1 MTAKNNLKR
10 MTIRYFTL
18 TELLLVTAIV
28 TSIPAGTY
36 LKVKQKAVETECM
49 NNMRQVGMAIVTFQ
63 ISNGE
68 FPKAAFFPEKPK
80 TDKNSIRVILG
91 DEIHGDKV
99 WICPAMPDELKD
111 KGLTWVYNDTL
122 AGKATVKDPEKT
134 WLLIEFTCVSK
145 KTPPAHPGGFNI
157 VYADGHVAT
166 SKILPEDITKSQQ
179 AMLDELIKGRE
190 FACRD
195 CNFR

>member
-1 MTAKNNLKR
+1 MTAKSNLKR

-36 LKVKQKAVETECM
+36 LKVKQKAVEIDCL
-49 NNMRQVGMAIVTFQ
+49 NNMRQVGTSIVAFHL
-63 ISNGE
+63 SNGE
-68 FPKAAFFPEKPK
+68 YPKAAFFPEKPK

-91 DEIHGDKV
+91 DELGGDKI
-99 WICPAMPDELKD
+99 WICPAMPDALKD

-122 AGKATVKDPEKT
+122 AGKSTVKDPEKT
-134 WLLIEFTCVSK
+134 WILIEFTCVSK
-145 KTPPAHPGGFNI
+145 KTPSAHPGGYNI

-166 SKILPEDITKSQQ
+166 SKILPEDITKNQQ
-179 AMLDELIKGRE
+179 AMLDELMKGHQL
-190 FACRD
+190 ACSH
-195 CNFR
+195 